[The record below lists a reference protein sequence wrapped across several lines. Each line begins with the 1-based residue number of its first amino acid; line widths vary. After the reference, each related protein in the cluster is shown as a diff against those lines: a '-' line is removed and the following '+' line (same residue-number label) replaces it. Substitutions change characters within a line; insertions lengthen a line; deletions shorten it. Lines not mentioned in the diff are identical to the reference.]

1 MGRVE
6 MLSTITQWYKDPKVR
21 IGALIG
27 WGGVGKSALVRKWY
41 DSFLECINHVDAC
54 SVTDTALHIDGI
66 FWWGFYRSAYLEAF
80 LNALL
85 RYVSQGEIDP
95 GTMKSSYEKVD
106 KIKGYLQ
113 QSSYLIILDGLEQMQ
128 KGESGEEFGR
138 MEHYELTEL
147 LHYLADADIS
157 SFCLIT
163 TRYPLKNL
171 EEWNESS
178 YKRLELIDLSI
189 PDSLAML
196 KKRGTKGDDEDIK
209 EIVARYKGH
218 ALSLTSL
225 AGYLKRYHNGD
236 IKQASDIEFIFGDK
250 ERFKD
255 MNRLLQRYSEK
266 MSEAELCFLNIF
278 SLFRKE
284 VTEKEFSGVFQH
296 NIGFNDVLVNMNELS
311 FKDLLNG
318 LVEWR
323 LISFDETKSSYT
335 THPLTK
341 SYFESAF
348 NEKDKKLCHKRIYH
362 YFGEYAPEKPETLE
376 EMQPLFEQ
384 VYHGCFAGLYDEVF
398 NNVYLEKIH
407 RRKEHFIIYK
417 LGAWETDL
425 SLVEIF
431 FPKGEIS
438 KMPLVSKKSDQSLLL
453 NEAGRALL
461 CTGRPKEAE
470 EPFLTGVKMFIEAK
484 DWKNASAGYQNLAD
498 LQFRT
503 GRLKKAIETTRSA
516 LTMAERAEY
525 NEYIRDSKTR
535 LAWILHLL
543 GNTEEAE
550 KEFIEADELEG
561 RISGDRLYGLI
572 GVWYADF
579 FISIKRIDE
588 ALELTQKNLEICQKN
603 NWTAYISRCHRTL
616 SAIKRIKGN
625 HQKAEAHLQEALEL
639 ARRVGMPYLEIEAL
653 LESGRLHLDM
663 ERYADAISEA
673 NQVLKLCARTGFK
686 LYEPDAELILAR
698 AYLSMECSVHDT
710 ACIDTVDALQNKAKS
725 FAQSAYDKATSMH
738 YHLPKLEAEHLLTKK
753 E

>member
-1 MGRVE
+1 
-6 MLSTITQWYKDPKVR
+6 
-21 IGALIG
+21 
-27 WGGVGKSALVRKWY
+27 
-41 DSFLECINHVDAC
+41 
-54 SVTDTALHIDGI
+54 
-66 FWWGFYRSAYLEAF
+66 
-80 LNALL
+80 
-85 RYVSQGEIDP
+85 
-95 GTMKSSYEKVD
+95 
-106 KIKGYLQ
+106 
-113 QSSYLIILDGLEQMQ
+113 
-128 KGESGEEFGR
+128 
-138 MEHYELTEL
+138 
-147 LHYLADADIS
+147 
-157 SFCLIT
+157 
-163 TRYPLKNL
+163 
-171 EEWNESS
+171 
-178 YKRLELIDLSI
+178 
-189 PDSLAML
+189 ML

-225 AGYLKRYHNGD
+225 AGYLNKYYNGD

-384 VYHGCFAGLYDEVF
+384 VYHGCSAGLYDEVYKD
-398 NNVYLEKIH
+398 VYWEKIE
-407 RRKEHFIIYK
+407 RRDESFIVHK
-417 LGAWETDL
+417 LGAWETDI
-425 SLVEIF
+425 SLVKMF
-431 FPKGEIS
+431 FPKCDLS
-438 KMPLVSKKSDQSLLL
+438 KMPLVSKNSDQGFLL
-453 NEAGRALL
+453 NLAGLALFQI
-461 CTGRPKEAE
+461 GRPKEAE
-470 EPFLTGVKMFIEAK
+470 EPLLTGVQINIDAK
-484 DWKNASAGYQNLAD
+484 DWKNASEGYQNLAD

-503 GRLKKAIETTRSA
+503 GRLKSSLETAKNSLKMTEKEKYDNHIITSKA
-516 LTMAERAEY
+516 Y
-525 NEYIRDSKTR
+525 
-535 LAWILHLL
+535 LAWIFHLS
-543 GNTEEAE
+543 GNTKEASNW
-550 KEFIEADELEG
+550 FREADELQ
-561 RISGDRLYGLI
+561 IKIDPDGDRLYSLR
-572 GVWYADF
+572 GVFYADF
-579 FISIKRIDE
+579 LISIKKVDE
-588 ALELTQKNLEICQKN
+588 AFERTIKNLKICQN
-603 NWTAYISRCHRTL
+603 ENWPDDISRCHRAI

-625 HQKAEAHLQEALEL
+625 YEEARSHLQNALEI
-639 ARRVGMPYLEIEAL
+639 ARKVGMPYLEIEAL
-653 LESGRLHLDM
+653 LESGRLHLDTKS
-663 ERYADAISEA
+663 YPDAISEA
-673 NQVLKLCARTGFK
+673 NQVLKLCDRTGFK